1 MLPDN
6 AAALV
11 GAGVLSVI
19 VCDLN
24 PGPRPDQAETE
35 PPKLV
40 PAASAALQARAAYVS
55 VQASLNHDLAPS
67 AGDARIRV
75 DRWPTTYFSGRHS
88 YLDGQGDT
96 GEEAGAGCCK
106 ATHGPGDLVG
116 GGPNCRWAGWPSFG
130 HAELP

>member
-1 MLPDN
+1 VLPDN

-19 VCDLN
+19 VCDLTLD
-24 PGPRPDQAETE
+24 PDRSGRNSN
-35 PPKLV
+35 PKLV
-40 PAASAALQARAAYVS
+40 PAASAALQARATYVS

-75 DRWPTTYFSGRHS
+75 DRCSTTYFSGRCG

-96 GEEAGAGCCK
+96 GEEAGARCCK
-106 ATHGPGDLVG
+106 ATHGAGDLVG

>member
-1 MLPDN
+1 VLPDN

-19 VCDLN
+19 VCDLTLDPARSGRN
-24 PGPRPDQAETE
+24 SN
-35 PPKLV
+35 PKLV

-55 VQASLNHDLAPS
+55 VQASLNHDLPIPWRRT
-67 AGDARIRV
+67 DTR
-75 DRWPTTYFSGRHS
+75 PTTYFSGRCS

-96 GEEAGAGCCK
+96 GDEAGARCCK
-106 ATHGPGDLVG
+106 ATHGAGDLVG
-116 GGPNCRWAGWPSFG
+116 GGPTCRWAGWPSFG